1 MHGLRRV
8 AAAAAGAGVFLAFG
22 FAPARAVSVPPVELP
37 LPSGLIGS
45 YTDLTAAER
54 VALLRTSTLGMDFAA
69 PAAAGTG
76 AEVATAS
83 GAVTGTTVAGVAL
96 AGLFVGY
103 EGTTAVMD
111 FMGVENTGSL
121 NPLSLFS
128 SSSPA
133 TGFVPNTGVVASPAG
148 WAGGL
153 NQVSW
158 DYTLMGG
165 GGWWSDYGW
174 HVGHATLTMT
184 GALPVFGH
192 AASTLDPLLFSLTGY
207 LAGSCGAPN
216 PNSVPSPSV
225 GVTAFMNDG
234 VGYGVQGNPSFMW
247 STSGTCVLALNP
259 ATIAYGLSGLQGTFD
274 HLVVSVAPSVGD
286 MSSVTW
292 YPQGHPLYQG
302 GSDPNPGRAWETR
315 WTCTGG
321 GAASARSATF
331 LETDASFPSFPEASC
346 AGGTVASFGIWE
358 VSPGGGVPDHQV
370 YSWTPTQP
378 LIDWQTNYPRCS
390 DGSCKLELFRVDPTT
405 QGQISCFANP
415 EACLNWATDPQ
426 LSGQMQCMYAGVG
439 VPLSEC
445 NAYVPTFNVMT
456 GTKVQTNTGIKPST
470 DVLTFAD
477 PATGEPQPNP
487 SPDPGPG
494 PNPQP
499 GPDAGVPDGCPPP
512 FSFTLGGMGYWVT
525 KGVGCALSA
534 AFVPPPGTGS
544 ELLPL
549 APDSGISELQGIVGQ
564 LSQLSIPTGTCGLI
578 VDEPVA
584 TLGGQRISI
593 NTCGPPWSEAGALRS
608 LVGVVFVVATT
619 LGVVRILSRALGI
632 RSVVAGGVKASL
644 RGD

>member
-1 MHGLRRV
+1 MKGPCRV
-8 AAAAAGAGVFLAFG
+8 AAAAAGAGLFLAFG
-22 FAPARAVSVPPVELP
+22 FAPAGAVAGPPVELP
-37 LPSGLIGS
+37 LPSGLVGS

-76 AEVATAS
+76 AEVTTAS
-83 GAVTGTTVAGVAL
+83 GAVTGVSTAGVAL

-111 FMGVENTGSL
+111 FFGVENTGSL
-121 NPLSLFS
+121 NPLALFS
-128 SSSPA
+128 STVPA
-133 TGFVPNTGVVASPAG
+133 TAFVPNTGVVATPGG
-148 WAGGL
+148 WVGGL
-153 NQVSW
+153 NQLSW
-158 DYTLMGG
+158 DYTLMNGSS
-165 GGWWSDYGW
+165 GWWSDYGW
-174 HVGHATLTMT
+174 HVGHATITVS
-184 GALPVFGH
+184 GAAPVFGH
-192 AASTLDPLLFSLTGY
+192 AATALDPLVFSLTGS

-216 PNSVPSPSV
+216 PNAVPSPTV
-225 GVTAFMNDG
+225 GVTAFMSDG
-234 VGYGVQGNPSFMW
+234 QGYGVQGNPSFMW

-274 HLVVSVAPSVGD
+274 HLVVSVGPTFGDVGLL
-286 MSSVTW
+286 TW
-292 YPQGHPLYQG
+292 YPVGHPLYEA
-302 GSDPNPGRAWETR
+302 GSDGNPGRAWETR
-315 WTCTGG
+315 WTCAGG
-321 GAASARSATF
+321 GAAVLRSATF
-331 LETDASFPSFPEASC
+331 LETDASFPAFPEASC

-378 LIDWQTNYPRCS
+378 LIDWQTDYPQCS
-390 DGSCKLELFRVDPTT
+390 NGSCKLELFRVDPTT
-405 QGQISCFANP
+405 QGQISCFATP
-415 EACLNWATDPQ
+415 EACLNWATDPA

-456 GTKVQTNTGIKPST
+456 GTKVQTNTGLKAPT

-477 PATGEPQPNP
+477 PATGEPVPNP
-487 SPDPGPG
+487 DPVPSPE
-494 PNPQP
+494 P
-499 GPDAGVPDGCPPP
+499 GPDAGAPDGCPPP

-525 KGVGCALSA
+525 KGVGCALAA

-549 APDSGISELQGIVGQ
+549 APDSGITQLQGIVGQ
-564 LSQLSIPTGTCGLI
+564 FSSLSIPTGTCGLI
-578 VDEPVA
+578 LDTPVPA
-584 TLGGQRISI
+584 LGGQRLTID
-593 NTCGPPWSEAGALRS
+593 TCGPPWSEAGALRS
-608 LVGVVFVVATT
+608 MVGVVFVVATT

-644 RGD
+644 KGD